1 MEEVPGR
8 ERSPPGA
15 ATPGSAAR
23 VLQPLLLPLLLLLLL
38 LLGGQGQGGTPGR
51 CDCASES
58 QKRYGPFC
66 CRGCPKGHY
75 MKTPCTEPCGDSFCL
90 PCSQGSF
97 LTRDGHFK
105 TECTRCQ
112 VCDEEGEGLAARGSG
127 QAREDRPSLW
137 IFRQLSWMRGLSV
150 QSTTPGW
157 GVPFFPLW
165 PSCLPGP
172 PPLVHHEQLTSTLLS
187 RLARGLSQGG
197 CPLLLCSSQ

>member
-1 MEEVPGR
+1 MGEGVQGGWTATRAEPDRKGGR
-8 ERSPPGA
+8 KSPAGRKVPGA
-15 ATPGSAAR
+15 ADSSPC
-23 VLQPLLLPLLLLLLL
+23 LPS
-38 LLGGQGQGGTPGR
+38 T
-51 CDCASES
+51 
-58 QKRYGPFC
+58 
-66 CRGCPKGHY
+66 GHY

-137 IFRQLSWMRGLSV
+137 LFRQLSWMRGLSV